1 MNNGLKRG
9 AKAKPEN
16 EKKVPISVSHYLP
29 KEDKDKVFESGA
41 KFLALKQDLKKRL
54 KTGLDKIVKEFK

>member
-1 MNNGLKRG
+1 MSDSKLKVG

-29 KEDKDKVFESGA
+29 KEDKDKIFESGS
-41 KFLALKQDLKKRL
+41 KFLALKQDLKK
-54 KTGLDKIVKEFK
+54 TP

>member
-1 MNNGLKRG
+1 MSDSKLKVG

-29 KEDKDKVFESGA
+29 KEDKDKIFESGS

-54 KTGLDKIVKEFK
+54 ELGLKKILKSV